1 MNEYAHKLH
10 VEQPTYNNDKQLLGG
25 VLPAF
30 ITSLV
35 FNGTSYTG
43 GPAGTKKDVEQS
55 AAKAAILSI
64 MSILSCMLY
73 YIFPVD
79 FRWQCAY
86 LLNDYLMQVI
96 LARELH
102 LPRLLGQSLYFTMQ
116 CYPIYKILIM
126 FQTCRNARG
135 MREILKEKS
144 SPSYLLSSFI
154 FFFVVYRG
162 F

>member
-1 MNEYAHKLH
+1 M
-10 VEQPTYNNDKQLLGG
+10 
-25 VLPAF
+25 
-30 ITSLV
+30 LV
-35 FNGTSYTG
+35 
-43 GPAGTKKDVEQS
+43 
-55 AAKAAILSI
+55 
-64 MSILSCMLY
+64 
-73 YIFPVD
+73 VD

-86 LLNDYLMQVI
+86 LLNDYLIQVI